1 MSQSYLNHFA
11 TEGNNLAVLTTLEL
25 IVQNSRSLNNI
36 DSSKFEAALADLA
49 LARVGAGQEFGF
61 ASLRD
66 AYCHLR
72 RAPPRDYRRRKA
84 LQCVHEYI
92 LQCTAPTRRISRK
105 RPFESIDL
113 RAKQVTNMADE
124 QHCDQ
129 EEGNEVE
136 EHCEITVMSL
146 TGQVVVMTQLPPSAI
161 VQELRDRVATAL
173 NWPCYRLN
181 LIEDNGCKMKLSD
194 YIGQHLA
201 TSARVT
207 VVKRKAHPKPRWK
220 PVDMDA
226 LRG

>member
-1 MSQSYLNHFA
+1 MFA
-11 TEGNNLAVLTTLEL
+11 AEGNNLAALTTLEL
-25 IVQNSRSLNNI
+25 IVQNLRSLNKI

-49 LARVGAGQEFGF
+49 LARVDAGQESGF
-61 ASLRD
+61 AALRD
-66 AYCHLR
+66 AYCLLR

-84 LQCVHEYI
+84 LRRVHEYI
-92 LQCTAPTRRISRK
+92 LQLTAPTRRISRK
-105 RPFESIDL
+105 RSFESIEL
-113 RAKQVTNMADE
+113 RAKQAPNVAEE

-129 EEGNEVE
+129 EEEKEVE

-146 TGQVVVMTQLPPSAI
+146 AGQVVVTTQLPPSAI

-181 LIEDNGCKMKLSD
+181 LMADNGCKVKLFD

-201 TSARVT
+201 TSAGVT

-220 PVDMDA
+220 PLDMDA